1 MRHTF
6 HIFLTLLIAAL
17 ALSVSGCDDA
27 EQKARLTKAEREA
40 LRKAD
45 SAALKI
51 GVMPTAD
58 CLPILVA
65 KQLRLFDTLGVD
77 VRLRKY
83 HALSECRKALTDNL
97 VEGAAIDSTLMKV
110 LQDKAV
116 KIEGAMATDLTWKF
130 LTAKKARITRLGQL
144 RDKFVAAD
152 SHGESLVLAQNA
164 TDSLNRK
171 KPSTFIV
178 QVEDPAVRLNML
190 TTGNVDAALMPEPYA
205 TTAQNRG
212 AHWIKE
218 VKSPSR
224 GVLAVRTAAMKDKTR
239 QQQLKLFKKAIAI
252 AEDSIKKYGQKTYSN
267 LLGY

>member
-1 MRHTF
+1 MQRTF
-6 HIFLTLLIAAL
+6 HIFLTFLIAVL
-17 ALSVSGCDDA
+17 TLSVSGCDDA
-27 EQKARLTKAEREA
+27 EQKAKLTRAEREA
-40 LRKAD
+40 MRKAD

-58 CLPILVA
+58 CLPIIVA

-77 VRLRKY
+77 VRLRRY
-83 HALSECRKALTDNL
+83 HALSECRKALEDGL

-110 LQDKAV
+110 LQDKGL
-116 KIEGAMATDLTWKF
+116 KIDGVMATNLTWKF

-205 TTAQNRG
+205 TIAMKRG

-224 GVLAVRTAAMKDKTR
+224 GVLVVRNAPMKDKTR
-239 QQQLKLFKKAIAI
+239 KEQLKLFKKAVTVAK
-252 AEDSIKKYGQKTYSN
+252 DSINKYGQERYAN

>member
-1 MRHTF
+1 MQRTF
-6 HIFLTLLIAAL
+6 HIFLTFLIAVL

-40 LRKAD
+40 MRKAD

-58 CLPILVA
+58 CLPIIVA

-77 VRLRKY
+77 VRLRRY
-83 HALSECRKALTDNL
+83 HALSECRKALTDSL

-110 LQDKAV
+110 LQEKGLKLDGV
-116 KIEGAMATDLTWKF
+116 MATDLTWKF

-152 SHGESLVLAQNA
+152 SHGESFLLAQNA

-205 TTAQNRG
+205 TTAMKRG

-218 VKSPSR
+218 VKSRPC
-224 GVLAVRTAAMKDKTR
+224 GVVVVRAAAMKDKTR
-239 QQQLKLFKKAIAI
+239 KEQLELFKKAIAV
-252 AEDSIKKYGQKTYSN
+252 AKDSINKYGQERYAN

>member
-1 MRHTF
+1 MRRTF
-6 HIFLTLLIAAL
+6 HILLTAFVAVLV
-17 ALSVSGCDDA
+17 LSVSGCDDA
-27 EQKARLTKAEREA
+27 EQKARLTRAQRDA

-58 CLPILVA
+58 CLPVLVA
-65 KQLRLFDTLGVD
+65 KELRLFDTLGVD

-83 HALSECRKALTDNL
+83 HALSECRKALEDRL

-110 LQDKAV
+110 LQDKGLKLDGV
-116 KIEGAMATDLTWKF
+116 MATDLTWKF
-130 LTAKKARITRLGQL
+130 LTAKKARVTRLGQL
-144 RDKFVAAD
+144 TDKFVAAD
-152 SHGESLVLAQNA
+152 SHGESLVLARNA
-164 TDSLNRK
+164 TDSLNSK
-171 KPSTFIV
+171 KPSTFII

-205 TTAQNRG
+205 TTALKRG
-212 AHWIKE
+212 ARWIKE

-224 GVLAVRTAAMKDKTR
+224 GVLVVRTAAMKHKTR
-239 QQQLKLFKKAIAI
+239 QEQLKLFKKAIAV
-252 AEDSIKKYGQKTYSN
+252 AKDSINRYGQKRYAN

>member
-1 MRHTF
+1 M
-6 HIFLTLLIAAL
+6 L
-17 ALSVSGCDDA
+17 ALFVSECDDA
-27 EQKARLTKAEREA
+27 EQKARMTKAEREA

-65 KQLRLFDTLGVD
+65 KELRLFDTLGVD
-77 VRLRKY
+77 VRLRRY
-83 HALSECRKALTDNL
+83 HALSECRKALEGKL

-110 LQDKAV
+110 LQDKGL
-116 KIEGAMATDLTWKF
+116 KIDGVMATDLTWKF

-144 RDKFVAAD
+144 NDKFVAAD

-205 TTAQNRG
+205 TIAMIRG

-224 GVLAVRTAAMKDKTR
+224 GVLVVRNAPMKDKTR
-239 QQQLKLFKKAIAI
+239 KEQLKLFMKAVAV
-252 AEDSIKKYGQKTYSN
+252 AKDSIKRYGQERYAN